1 MGTFGVQLRHLW
13 WDLKYRSP
21 SQFRR
26 PDGIMKAMYAG
37 ARRLR
42 GESSGAERRL
52 WENGHAQCAAVK
64 GGLFMSEDE
73 IEVRVV
79 PDDLAAKAFDGDTVV
94 GECEYIIRA
103 GYT

>member
-1 MGTFGVQLRHLW
+1 
-13 WDLKYRSP
+13 
-21 SQFRR
+21 
-26 PDGIMKAMYAG
+26 
-37 ARRLR
+37 
-42 GESSGAERRL
+42 
-52 WENGHAQCAAVK
+52 
-64 GGLFMSEDE
+64 MSEDE